1 MTNINASEFI
11 SVGKI
16 LNFHGI
22 QGEAKVG
29 FSKNQQEFLKTLK
42 VVFIK
47 KDAAQKDSAA
57 KNSDYTKLEVSSVR
71 FNKTFALIK
80 FKGINS
86 INDLMPFKGCLLFVE
101 QSTIREN
108 LGEDEFL
115 IDELTGLEVFDLKGE
130 KIGVVIGVSNNGAND
145 MLSVKSKTK
154 KVSFVPFVKALVP
167 EVDIKNKKVVVNNIE
182 GLIE

>member
-1 MTNINASEFI
+1 MQNEFI

-29 FSKNQQEFLKTLK
+29 FSKNQQDFLKSLK

-47 KDAAQKDSAA
+47 KDTTQKDS
-57 KNSDYTKLEVSSVR
+57 DYIKLEVSSVR

-86 INDLMPFKGCLLFVE
+86 INDLMPYKGCLLFVK

-130 KIGVVIGVSNNGAND
+130 KIGIVVGVSNNGASD
-145 MLSVKSKTK
+145 MLSVKSKTTK
-154 KVSFVPFVKALVP
+154 ISLVPFVKALVP
-167 EVDIKNKKVVVNNIE
+167 EVDIKNKKIVINNIE

>member
-1 MTNINASEFI
+1 MEYI

-29 FSKNQQEFLKTLK
+29 FSKNQKDFLKELK
-42 VVFIK
+42 AVYIK
-47 KDAAQKDSAA
+47 KD
-57 KNSDYTKLEVSSVR
+57 SDYTKLDITSVR

-86 INDLMPFKGCLLFVE
+86 INDLLVYKGCLIFVE
-101 QSTIREN
+101 KSFVRES

-115 IDELTGLEVFDLKGE
+115 IDELTGLDVLDAEGKL
-130 KIGVVIGVSNNGAND
+130 IGVVVGVSNN
-145 MLSVKSKTK
+145 
-154 KVSFVPFVKALVP
+154 
-167 EVDIKNKKVVVNNIE
+167 
-182 GLIE
+182 

>member
-1 MTNINASEFI
+1 MSYI
-11 SVGKI
+11 SIGKI

-29 FSKNQQEFLKTLK
+29 FSKNQEEFLKTLK

-47 KDAAQKDSAA
+47 KDLE
-57 KNSDYTKLEVSSVR
+57 YVKLDVSSVR

-86 INDLMPFKGCLLFVE
+86 INDLIPYKGCLLFVE
-101 QSTIREN
+101 KITIRET

-115 IDELTGLEVFDLKGE
+115 IDELTGLDVVDLEGNI
-130 KIGVVIGVSNNGAND
+130 IGVAVGVSNNGAND
-145 MLSVKSKTK
+145 LISVKSKTK
-154 KVSFVPFVKALVP
+154 KISLVPFVKELVP
-167 EVDIKNKKVVVNNIE
+167 NVDIKNKKITVNNIE